1 MKKQDIDIDK
11 LKQLYE
17 TTSYTLTEIGNQ
29 LGCSYDI
36 IKNRIKIIQFQ
47 CLDALTALMTNLQV
61 HSPSHNNN

>member
-1 MKKQDIDIDK
+1 MKKQDINIDK

-36 IKNRIKIIQFQ
+36 IKNRIKKYNMERPQ
-47 CLDALTALMTNLQV
+47 NLIDMCEI
-61 HSPSHNNN
+61 NRINRIKKTE